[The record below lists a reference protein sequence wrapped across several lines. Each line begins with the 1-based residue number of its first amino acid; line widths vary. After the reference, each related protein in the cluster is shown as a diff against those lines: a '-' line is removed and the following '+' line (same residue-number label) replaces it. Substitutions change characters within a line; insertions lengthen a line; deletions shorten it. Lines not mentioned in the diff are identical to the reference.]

1 MIKTMPTSQSKKH
14 AYSALVIGVSAGGL
28 AALELLLPLLPNSFS
43 LAIIVLQ
50 HRGENNLTSIDDS
63 DEDFLVEYFKGRCS
77 MPVFAATMGDKIK
90 AGHIYIAPAQYHLL
104 IEQQQ
109 TFSFSLEPPVNY
121 ALPSIDVLFE
131 SASHCYKN
139 QLIGLIL
146 TGASSDGSQGL
157 KMIKINGGLTIVQ
170 DPSTAE
176 ASFMPTAAIASHKVD
191 HILPLK
197 DISTFL
203 INLSLKDQGDD

>member
-1 MIKTMPTSQSKKH
+1 MTTLRTKKT
-14 AYSALVIGVSAGGL
+14 AYTTLVIGVSAGGL
-28 AALELLLPLLPNSFS
+28 AALELLLPKLPKSFA
-43 LAIIVLQ
+43 LAIIVIQ
-50 HRGENNLTSIDDS
+50 HRGQNNIRSTEEDA
-63 DEDFLVEYFKGRCS
+63 EDFLVEYLKARCEL
-77 MPVFAATMGDKIK
+77 PVLAASMGDKIK
-90 AGHIYIAPAQYHLL
+90 TGHIYIAPAKYHLL
-104 IEQQQ
+104 IEQEQ

-157 KMIKINGGLTIVQ
+157 KIIKVNNGLTIVQ

-176 ASFMPTAAIASHKVD
+176 ASFMPTAAIAAHKVD
-191 HILPLK
+191 HILPLS
-197 DISTFL
+197 DIGTFL
-203 INLSLKDQGDD
+203 INLTLKDKGDD